1 MKTLSMIKE
10 NWTPNQTLGVTNHL
24 TPVKNIISNI
34 NNLFASQL
42 SIVAFPGADN
52 VSLIVKSSFFYD
64 EETTRSQI
72 YQKVWNDR
80 TSLFDYVSQQGLPVV
95 KIFQLGT
102 EWICMF
108 CPSDMP
114 QFGYGPDSSIEKCPA
129 SIKCEMKEQI
139 PFGEV
144 EYNSFVYE
152 DGEDGDNDNMNGL
165 KNYGFGDQEIE
176 SIQKKDLRTILGSK
190 DKVKAAKA
198 FAAILSK
205 NMHMPENYY
214 IKAVRDEDGN
224 ESVALRY
231 RYEKRK
237 PFGKTAMLTKTL
249 VNIYGLDDNGIWVD
263 GADDPNGLPEEM
275 KGVIDDMLGFIG
287 VRRTGDACCF
297 TISENPDDGDD
308 LKLDPD
314 NIDNEDN
321 EDNENNNDKQ
331 DKDEEQK
338 NKDDNGQGIN
348 THQRTDKP
356 SQVAAN
362 QADNSLSNSGIMRT
376 DGTSM

>member
-114 QFGYGPDSSIEKCPA
+114 QFGYGDDSSIEKCP
-129 SIKCEMKEQI
+129 SNIKCEMKEQI

-144 EYNSFVYE
+144 EYNSFVCE

-205 NMHMPENYY
+205 NMRMPENYY

-249 VNIYGLDDNGIWVD
+249 VNIYGLDDNGIWVND
-263 GADDPNGLPEEM
+263 ADNPNGMDQEL

-297 TISENPDDGDD
+297 TIAEDPSIADD
-308 LKLDPD
+308 LKSDPD
-314 NIDNEDN
+314 NSDNKD
-321 EDNENNNDKQ
+321 ENNDNGQENNKDQ
-331 DKDEEQK
+331 DTEQK

-348 THQRTDKP
+348 TPQRTDKP

-376 DGTSM
+376 DGSSM

>member
-152 DGEDGDNDNMNGL
+152 DGEDSDNDNMNGL

-275 KGVIDDMLGFIG
+275 KGVIDNMLGFIG

-297 TISENPDDGDD
+297 TIAEDPSTADD
-308 LKLDPD
+308 LKSDPD
-314 NIDNEDN
+314 NSDNKD
-321 EDNENNNDKQ
+321 ENNDNGQENNKDQ
-331 DKDEEQK
+331 DTEQK

-348 THQRTDKP
+348 TPQRTDKP

-376 DGTSM
+376 DGSSM

>member
-52 VSLIVKSSFFYD
+52 VSLIIKSSFFYD

-114 QFGYGPDSSIEKCPA
+114 QFGYSDDSSIEKCP
-129 SIKCEMKEQI
+129 SNIKCEMKEQI

-205 NMHMPENYY
+205 NMRMPENYY

-308 LKLDPD
+308 LKSDPD
-314 NIDNEDN
+314 NLDN
-321 EDNENNNDKQ
+321 EDNENNNGQENNKNQ
-331 DKDEEQK
+331 DTDSNKKDNDNQDID
-338 NKDDNGQGIN
+338 NHQGTDDMTN
-348 THQRTDKP
+348 
-356 SQVAAN
+356 
-362 QADNSLSNSGIMRT
+362 NSSSKSGITRT
-376 DGTSM
+376 DGSSM

>member
-114 QFGYGPDSSIEKCPA
+114 QFGYDGDSSIEKCP
-129 SIKCEMKEQI
+129 SDIKCEMKEQI

-205 NMHMPENYY
+205 NMRMPENYY

-297 TISENPDDGDD
+297 TIAEDPNTADD
-308 LKLDPD
+308 LKSDPD
-314 NIDNEDN
+314 NSDNSGN
-321 EDNENNNDKQ
+321 NENDETSQENDQ
-331 DKDEEQK
+331 DTDQK

-348 THQRTDKP
+348 TPQRTDKP

-376 DGTSM
+376 DGSSM

>member
-205 NMHMPENYY
+205 NMRMPENYY

-249 VNIYGLDDNGIWVD
+249 VNIYGLDNNGIWVD

-287 VRRTGDACCF
+287 VKRTGDACCF

-308 LKLDPD
+308 LKSDPD
-314 NIDNEDN
+314 NLDN
-321 EDNENNNDKQ
+321 EDNENNNEQENDKNQ
-331 DKDEEQK
+331 DTEQK

-348 THQRTDKP
+348 TPQRTDKP

-376 DGTSM
+376 DGSSM